1 MRAGDRRDE
10 RADVRDDAEVALI
23 KERLQFR
30 QVRMERE
37 IAAIAIQQSKWK
49 QRGLRDGEN
58 PPRRRVGSVP
68 GVIVRDDDV
77 VRVIAAE
84 KASTSNAFSTSNF
97 SLSTGNLYSGAQPG
111 GG

>member
-1 MRAGDRRDE
+1 
-10 RADVRDDAEVALI
+10 
-23 KERLQFR
+23 
-30 QVRMERE
+30 MERE

-84 KASTSNAFSTSNF
+84 KKEADER
-97 SLSTGNLYSGAQPG
+97 LIIGGIGVG
-111 GG
+111 GGAESAQIEDGVEQTRGGERGAGRLANEGAASRCVHTICRW